1 MTKYAKNMLKISTLA
16 LALSGITVLL
26 GINAYTNPDEV
37 LATLSNLGAFVI
49 GMFAL
54 VGVVSAI
61 VYMFVG
67 DE

>member
-16 LALSGITVLL
+16 LALSAITVLL